1 MKNTLNVKT
10 FLFVLCLKKSHIK
23 KVTKTCMDQT
33 NQSKN
38 LLELIGL
45 YSNEILKKDAKQI
58 LVRSYM
64 NE

>member
-1 MKNTLNVKT
+1 
-10 FLFVLCLKKSHIK
+10 
-23 KVTKTCMDQT
+23 MDQT

-58 LVRSYM
+58 PVRQYM